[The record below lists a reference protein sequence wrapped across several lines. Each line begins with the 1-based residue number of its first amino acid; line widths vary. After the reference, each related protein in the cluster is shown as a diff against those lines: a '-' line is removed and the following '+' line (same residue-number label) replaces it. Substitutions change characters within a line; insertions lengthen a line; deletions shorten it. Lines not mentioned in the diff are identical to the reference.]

1 MHCLVIL
8 ERKGRRTRSLAVFLV
23 QVRVQNKQVEAKQKF
38 KKKFLK
44 RMIILKEVTLC
55 ITAYLEVCR
64 A

>member
-1 MHCLVIL
+1 MHCLVVL

-44 RMIILKEVTLC
+44 RIIILKEVTLC

>member
-1 MHCLVIL
+1 MHCLVVL